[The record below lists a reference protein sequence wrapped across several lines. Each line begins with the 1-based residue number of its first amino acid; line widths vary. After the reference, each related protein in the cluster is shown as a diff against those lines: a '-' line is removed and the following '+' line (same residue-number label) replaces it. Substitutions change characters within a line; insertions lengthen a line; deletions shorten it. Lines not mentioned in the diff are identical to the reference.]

1 MLQLLNQTSISLD
14 FPETILLVEVIKEN
28 MYKLPTLQELLE
40 AGVHFGHQVRR
51 GHPRMKP
58 YIFGAREGVHVIDL
72 TQSEKLLK
80 EACEFV
86 YNLGKEG
93 KILLFVGT
101 KKQAQPIIE
110 EAAKELQAPYL
121 VARWMGGFLT
131 NFEEIKKNIKKL
143 KEYLEQKTKGGLS
156 KYTKKEQLLLERK
169 MGKLQRD
176 FAGAMDLAGM
186 PDAIFVVDA
195 VSDNIA
201 IREAKRLNIK
211 VVAIADSNSDPTQID
226 YPIPGNDDAIKSI
239 KVLVGAI
246 AGAYGEGKSSFTKA
260 TEDQKNEKEVEKPVK
275 KESSV
280 AKAIKD
286 KEVEKTDEEIAEEL
300 KKEVEVA
307 EEMVEKEAV
316 KESERVVE

>member
-1 MLQLLNQTSISLD
+1 
-14 FPETILLVEVIKEN
+14 

-58 YIFGAREGVHVIDL
+58 YIYGAKDGVSVIDL
-72 TQSEKLLK
+72 TQSEKYLK

-93 KILLFVGT
+93 KVLLFVGT

-110 EAAKELQAPYL
+110 EEAKKLEAPFL
-121 VARWMGGFLT
+121 THRWMGGFLT

-143 KEYLEQKTKGGLS
+143 KEYLDQKEKGTLS

-169 MGKLQRD
+169 MAKLQSD
-176 FAGAMDLAGM
+176 FAGVMNFPAAPEAL
-186 PDAIFVVDA
+186 FVVDA

-201 IREAKRLNIK
+201 IREANRLKIK
-211 VVAIADSNSDPTQID
+211 VVAIADSNCDPTEID

-239 KVLVGAI
+239 KILVGAV
-246 AGAYGEGKSSFTKA
+246 ASAFEEGKKEAGKA
-260 TEDQKNEKEVEKPVK
+260 AVKAAEKAEKDAKKLAGEEEVLDDKLKEDVAAVEELVEKK
-275 KESSV
+275 
-280 AKAIKD
+280 
-286 KEVEKTDEEIAEEL
+286 
-300 KKEVEVA
+300 
-307 EEMVEKEAV
+307 AV
-316 KESERVVE
+316 KESARVVE